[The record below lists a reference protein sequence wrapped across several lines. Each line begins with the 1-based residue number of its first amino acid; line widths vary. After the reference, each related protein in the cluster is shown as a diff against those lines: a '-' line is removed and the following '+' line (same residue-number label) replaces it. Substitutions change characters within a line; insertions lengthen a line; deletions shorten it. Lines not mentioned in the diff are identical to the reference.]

1 MRRSFFQW
9 LMTQR
14 NPVTSD
20 EVENFANAAFYDSQ
34 FPKHTDDFDFV
45 SRYLEE
51 NATYLHSMSIF
62 DQAWS
67 QYLTS
72 EE

>member
-1 MRRSFFQW
+1 MRRPFFQW

-14 NPVTSD
+14 NPTTAD
-20 EVENFANAAFYDSQ
+20 EVENFANAAFYDTQ
-34 FPKHTDDFDFV
+34 FPKQSDNFDLI

-67 QYLTS
+67 MYQAS

>member
-1 MRRSFFQW
+1 MRRPFFQW

-20 EVENFANAAFYDSQ
+20 EVENFANAAFYDTQ
-34 FPKHTDDFDFV
+34 FPKQSDDFDLI

-51 NATYLHSMSIF
+51 NATYLYNMSIF

-67 QYLTS
+67 EYKAK